1 MNMMDKFRFIQAAP
15 PKDMTG
21 AAMTAKYVS
30 LKNYNHLTIVIT
42 TGAWAAGTAAVT
54 LVKAS
59 DVSASDAETA
69 RLQFMWSDEVTSN
82 TFVKNTVTANT
93 FNLDTANKQYIIEV
107 DAADLKNDAT
117 APYKAEKTVN
127 FDCVTVAIATPGV
140 NADLYSVEY
149 ILSEPRYPD
158 VSPLTD

>member
-69 RLQFMWSDEVTSN
+69 RLEYMWSDEVTSN